1 MTSERSDFAPLKQLL
16 DELMMSPTRQGPP
29 MEVDASAVRFMLKR
43 NSIKGDS
50 APPSF
55 VGADRLFA
63 FAKSGMQEQPAIFVK
78 HHLEFLTHSLS
89 LRHLLDSKDLR

>member
-43 NSIKGDS
+43 KSMKFLKIRRFKQIKWKIRMRTEARFYHRVNGFRGIAPTNQNVDIGDC
-50 APPSF
+50 
-55 VGADRLFA
+55 
-63 FAKSGMQEQPAIFVK
+63 M
-78 HHLEFLTHSLS
+78 
-89 LRHLLDSKDLR
+89 